1 MKIEW
6 LLYLV
11 FLVIV
16 FVCIYR
22 SMKNAP
28 EMDEDEE

>member
-22 SMKNAP
+22 SIKHAP

>member
-6 LLYLV
+6 ALDLL

-22 SMKNAP
+22 SIKDAP
-28 EMDEDEE
+28 EMDDEEE

>member
-1 MKIEW
+1 M
-6 LLYLV
+6 LYLL

>member
-22 SMKNAP
+22 SIKNAP

>member
-1 MKIEW
+1 M
-6 LLYLV
+6 LYLL

-16 FVCIYR
+16 FVFIYR